1 MAAENCG
8 AGGSASCESDC
19 ADGREFDG
27 GDEIVQGRLRGLPW
41 RSEQCRRARNR
52 KLSLSRS
59 SGVCSASSAQA
70 GLSIVLDH
78 QRKGAI
84 FGDVQVGR
92 GIWQRRLREGH
103 LGRKNLDGGD
113 V

>member
-1 MAAENCG
+1 MAAENCGG

-41 RSEQCRRARNR
+41 RAEQCRRARNR
-52 KLSLSRS
+52 KLSLSKP

-78 QRKGAI
+78 QRRGAGL
-84 FGDVQVGR
+84 GDVQVGW
-92 GIWQRRLREGH
+92 GIRQRRVREGYF
-103 LGRKNLDGGD
+103 G
-113 V
+113 